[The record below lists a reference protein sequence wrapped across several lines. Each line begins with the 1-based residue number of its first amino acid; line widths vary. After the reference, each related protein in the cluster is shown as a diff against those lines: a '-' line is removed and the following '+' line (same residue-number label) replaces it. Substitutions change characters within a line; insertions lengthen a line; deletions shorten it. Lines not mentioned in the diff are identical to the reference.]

1 MFKIHLPHFMLNASI
16 QMTFKQ
22 MFKYVPSNPV
32 FFKILPGVVSLFE
45 PISPTFYLIDVEKV
59 KINKDFGGEWVSR
72 KGKKIKDDK
81 VVMYI
86 HGGGFITCSPA
97 THRIITSCLSKYTG
111 RKVFSVGYEVAPGK
125 RYPSQIEQCVDAYR
139 YLLSKGYKGSDIA
152 IAGDSAGGNLAL
164 TVTLKIIQDIP
175 DQKPAC
181 VVAMSPWTDLTI
193 NGSSINYNKNNDKMI
208 PAARMFECR
217 AMYTGFVDE
226 ADYKKPLVSPAFAD
240 FTGYPPTLV
249 HVGDTEVL
257 LSDAKFLNKNA
268 KAQGVDITLK
278 IWKGAGHVFQMWAA
292 LSKDARKSLHEISTF
307 MKKHW

>member
-1 MFKIHLPHFMLNASI
+1 MFKINLPHFLLNKSI
-16 QMTFKQ
+16 QVTFKQ
-22 MFKYVPSNPV
+22 MFKYAPTHPMV
-32 FFKILPGVVSLFE
+32 FKILPGFVSVFE
-45 PISPTFYLIDVEKV
+45 PISEAFYICDID
-59 KINKDFGGEWVSR
+59 KIKLNKDLSGEWVSR
-72 KGKKIKDDK
+72 RGKKMKQDK
-81 VVMYI
+81 VVLYI
-86 HGGGFITCSPA
+86 HGGGFVTCSPA

-111 RKVFSVGYEVAPGK
+111 RRVFSVGYTNAPEK
-125 RYPSQIEQCVDAYR
+125 RFPSQINQCVEAYK
-139 YLLSKGYKGSDIA
+139 YLLSQGYQGKDIA
-152 IAGDSAGGNLAL
+152 IAGDSAGGNLSL
-164 TVTLKIIQDIP
+164 TTTLQIMKEIP

-217 AMYTGFVDE
+217 AIYTGFVDE
-226 ADYKKPLVSPAFAD
+226 ADYKNPLVSPAFAD
-240 FTGYPPTLV
+240 FTGFPPTLI

-292 LSKDARKSLHEISTF
+292 LSRDSRKSLHEIATF

>member
-1 MFKIHLPHFMLNASI
+1 MFKVHLPHFLLNTSV

-22 MFKYVPSNPV
+22 LFKYVPSNPI
-32 FFKILPGVVSLFE
+32 FFKILPGVVSVFE
-45 PISPTFYLIDVEKV
+45 PISEVVYVCDIDKV
-59 KINKDFGGEWVSR
+59 DINKNLSGEWVSR
-72 KGKKIKDDK
+72 RKKKIKEDK
-81 VVMYI
+81 VVLYL

-111 RKVFSVGYEVAPGK
+111 RKVFVVDYTKAPDR
-125 RYPSQIEQCVDAYR
+125 RYPTQIEECVEAYR
-139 YLLSKGYKGSDIA
+139 YLLSKGYKGCDIA

-164 TVTLKIIQDIP
+164 TTALKIMQDIP
-175 DQKPAC
+175 DEKPAC

-226 ADYKKPLVSPAFAD
+226 DDYKKPLVSPAFAD
-240 FTGYPPTLV
+240 FDGYPPTLV

-278 IWKGAGHVFQMWAA
+278 IWKGAGHVFQMWAVF
-292 LSKDARKSLHEISTF
+292 SKDSRKSLHEIATF